1 MTHVPLPWGFVRARL
16 LVVGAAACF
25 ATTGTAQALG
35 PESSNG
41 LGVAAVRSV
50 IGAVALVVLA
60 AVSRAR
66 RPPAVTTD
74 VGIVVWLVATLGM
87 AAFAVGFFSGLRLTG
102 VAVGTVLALASA
114 PVIAGGVEWLLW
126 RRAPSRR
133 WMGATAVAV
142 VGMIL
147 LVGGSGRESVQPA
160 GVALTLLAGSGY
172 AAFALASKRIVAAG
186 HEPLPAMARVFAG
199 CAVLL
204 SPALFVLDLGWLA
217 DAGGLA
223 MALWLGVVSV
233 AIAYWAYATGLRS
246 IQPSEA
252 TMLTLAEP
260 ALAVVLGA
268 SVLGERPTA
277 AAWLGVA
284 LVLAALLRASTPGHA
299 PVGH

>member
-1 MTHVPLPWGFVRARL
+1 MTPSALPLATVRARL

-35 PESSNG
+35 PDGSSG
-41 LGVAAVRSV
+41 IGVAAVRSV
-50 IGAVALVVLA
+50 IGALALVIL
-60 AVSRAR
+60 SLLTGRGGT
-66 RPPAVTTD
+66 PASP
-74 VGIVVWLVATLGM
+74 VGIVPWLAASAGM

-114 PVIAGGVEWLLW
+114 PVIAGAAEWLLW

-147 LVGGSGRESVQPA
+147 LVGGSGRETVRVS
-160 GVALTLLAGSGY
+160 GVALTLLAGAGY
-172 AAFALASKRIVAAG
+172 AAFALATKRIVAAG
-186 HEPLPAMARVFAG
+186 HEPLPAMARVFVG
-199 CAVLL
+199 CALLL
-204 SPALFVLDLGWLA
+204 SPALVVSDLGWLGEPRGWA
-217 DAGGLA
+217 LA
-223 MALWLGVVSV
+223 VWLGIVSV
-233 AIAYWAYATGLRS
+233 AIAYWAYASGLRT

-252 TMLTLAEP
+252 TMLTLSEP

-277 AAWLGVA
+277 AAWAGVA
-284 LVLAALLRASTPGHA
+284 LVLAALVRASTPERAAVRH
-299 PVGH
+299 

>member
-1 MTHVPLPWGFVRARL
+1 MRARL
-16 LVVGAAACF
+16 LVIGAAACF

-35 PESSNG
+35 PNGSSG

-50 IGAVALVVLA
+50 IGALALVALALLTGRGRHGTPRG
-60 AVSRAR
+60 S
-66 RPPAVTTD
+66 
-74 VGIVVWLVATLGM
+74 VGIVPWLAASAGM

-114 PVIAGGVEWLLW
+114 PVVAGAAEWLLW

-147 LVGGSGRESVQPA
+147 LVGGSGRETVRVS
-160 GVALTLLAGSGY
+160 GVALTLLAGAGY
-172 AAFALASKRIVAAG
+172 AAFALATKRIVAAG
-186 HEPLPAMARVFAG
+186 HEPLPAMARVFGG
-199 CAVLL
+199 CALLL
-204 SPALFVLDLGWLA
+204 SPALVASDLGWLA
-217 DAGGLA
+217 EPRGWALA
-223 MALWLGVVSV
+223 VWLGIVSV
-233 AIAYWAYATGLRS
+233 AIAYWAYATGLRT

-277 AAWLGVA
+277 AAWVGVA
-284 LVLAALLRASTPGHA
+284 LVLAALVRASTPDRTAVRH
-299 PVGH
+299 

>member
-1 MTHVPLPWGFVRARL
+1 MRARL

-35 PESSNG
+35 PDGSSG

-50 IGAVALVVLA
+50 IGALALVILA
-60 AVSRAR
+60 FLAR
-66 RPPAVTTD
+66 RGRTVASSSAVGPWPWIAAS
-74 VGIVVWLVATLGM
+74 VGM

-114 PVIAGGVEWLLW
+114 PVIAGAVEWMLW

-142 VGMIL
+142 TGMVL
-147 LVGGSGRESVQPA
+147 LVGGSTRETVRVS
-160 GVALTLLAGSGY
+160 GVALTLLAGAGY
-172 AAFALASKRIVAAG
+172 ASFALASKRIVAAG
-186 HEPLPAMARVFAG
+186 NEPVAAMARVFVG
-199 CAVLL
+199 CALLL
-204 SPALFVLDLGWLA
+204 SPALLVADLAWLA
-217 DAGGLA
+217 EPSGWALA
-223 MALWLGVVSV
+223 SWLGIVSV
-233 AIAYWAYATGLRS
+233 AIAYWAYATGLRT

-268 SVLGERPTA
+268 SVLGERPTV
-277 AAWLGVA
+277 AAWAGVA
-284 LVLAALLRASTPGHA
+284 LVLVALVRASA
-299 PVGH
+299 PDRATVRH